1 MKKSLDVTKSTSFY
15 VENKSGVKLP
25 SYSSLSILKG
35 NKAKINEDEMG
46 GMINLFGKFSEEE
59 QNMMESNEDYYF
71 VKKEL
76 KDLFRRYLVKKR
88 LNNKDLSYENFMLKS
103 TNFEEKKDYSK
114 ASKDEA
120 KKFILSTI
128 NPRKLSRKI
137 SYEGTPL
144 LTNPL

>member
-1 MKKSLDVTKSTSFY
+1 
-15 VENKSGVKLP
+15 
-25 SYSSLSILKG
+25 
-35 NKAKINEDEMG
+35 
-46 GMINLFGKFSEEE
+46 
-59 QNMMESNEDYYF
+59 
-71 VKKEL
+71 
-76 KDLFRRYLVKKR
+76 
-88 LNNKDLSYENFMLKS
+88 MLKS